1 MEVDVA
7 NTAKGVWVVQ
17 GANPQ
22 PGNETD
28 YIALANYPYRP
39 EENLAL
45 SIGPASLGAWT
56 GVVARQTT
64 GRVNRAFEQVTNDG
78 LIYCYGL
85 DTARP
90 TFSWLIRLT
99 GSTTLQ
105 MRLINHALGASP
117 CLADPTTWSMTGAV
131 SLVR

>member
-1 MEVDVA
+1 
-7 NTAKGVWVVQ
+7 VVQ
-17 GANPQ
+17 GTNPQ

-28 YIALANYPYRP
+28 YVTLANYPYRP
-39 EENLAL
+39 QDNLAL

-85 DTARP
+85 DAARP
-90 TFSWLIRLT
+90 TMSWLLSMN
-99 GSTTLQ
+99 GSTGLR
-105 MRLINHALGASP
+105 MRAVTHALGASP
-117 CLADPTTWSMTGAV
+117 CLADPSTWSLTGAV
-131 SLVR
+131 TFIR